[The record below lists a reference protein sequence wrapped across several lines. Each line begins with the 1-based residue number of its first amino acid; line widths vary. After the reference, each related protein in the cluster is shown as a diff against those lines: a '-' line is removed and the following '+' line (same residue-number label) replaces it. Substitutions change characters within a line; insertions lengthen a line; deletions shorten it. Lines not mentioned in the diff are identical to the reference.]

1 MNTFLYFNS
10 KMPSRFLILLVVCI
24 YALPVF
30 SQKNNPVQLADQYF
44 AAGDYYTA
52 ANLYKQYLNPSKS
65 HISGSDFP
73 LIAKKRRTGG
83 GVKNASRN
91 DILFKQAESYRL
103 ANYWVEASETYQ
115 ECIDKDDTHRIESL
129 YWYAVCKRSL
139 GDYAAAEESLNK
151 VIVNAGANSR
161 YRQDAQSELQ
171 TLKYIHK
178 ELSRPDSILVKMR
191 KLSIPGSSE
200 KGAFALAPAGGDQFL
215 VSSTEADSAQTKGV
229 NPYHSHLF
237 YADLN
242 NGSLTNMTPVDLPGG
257 SIKDNQGAAC
267 MSKDGKYLYFSQ
279 WKKVNGKTVS
289 AIYYSA
295 KEGAGWGEPILL
307 PLINA
312 AGYNSKQPFCSA
324 DGNYLFFASD
334 RPGGSGKFDIWYAR
348 LKNDGTTEKPVNA
361 GKDINTSDDEQSPF
375 YHNSSRT
382 LVFSSNGRPGL
393 GGYDLFSAKGSEITW
408 STPKNIGYPVN
419 SSRDD
424 VYFYADEKKAL
435 LTDAIFSSDRGTGC
449 CLETYTISKASKK
462 KLLKGKVLDCKEN
475 NPVAN
480 AVITLKDASGNI
492 KEDTTDADGSYV
504 FEIIKGNYEDLVMTI
519 SREAYK
525 DTISAIKVKDTDESD
540 LLIDKLINTDLCM
553 EKVEKKLVIKA
564 ENVVTVYFDF
574 DRSKLKEPATA
585 KLDSIYNVLVESPA
599 ATIQISG
606 YTDGLGSEQY
616 NKILSDKRAKA
627 CADYLLKKGID
638 TSRISFESFGA
649 CCPVEMEKIN
659 GRDNPDGRSRNR
671 RALINISKEE

>member
-1 MNTFLYFNS
+1 M
-10 KMPSRFLILLVVCI
+10 MSRFLIVLFVCT
-24 YALPVF
+24 YTVPVF

-65 HISGSDFP
+65 QRSRSDFP
-73 LIAKKRRTGG
+73 LNVKRRRAGRGG
-83 GVKNASRN
+83 KKVSRN

-103 ANYWVEASETYQ
+103 ANYWVEASETYK

-129 YWYAVCKRSL
+129 YWYAVCKRGL
-139 GDYAAAEESLNK
+139 GDYTAAEESLNK
-151 VIVNAGANSR
+151 VLASEGANSR
-161 YRQDAQSELQ
+161 YGQDAQTELE
-171 TLKYIHK
+171 TLKYIRK
-178 ELSRPDSILVKMR
+178 ELSRPDSALVKMR
-191 KLSIPGSSE
+191 KLSIPNSHE
-200 KGAFALAPAGGDQFL
+200 KGAFALAPVAIAPAGSNQFL

-237 YADLN
+237 YAALN
-242 NGSLTNMTPVDLPGG
+242 NGALTDMTPVDLPGG
-257 SIKDNQGAAC
+257 SIQDNQGAAC
-267 MSKDGKYLYFSQ
+267 MSKDGNYLYFSQ
-279 WKKVNGKTVS
+279 WKKINGKTAS

-295 KEGAGWGEPILL
+295 KQGTGWGEPILL
-307 PLINA
+307 PLINVE
-312 AGYNSKQPFCSA
+312 GYSSKQPFCSA

-334 RPGGSGKFDIWYAR
+334 CPGGSGKFDIWYAR

-375 YHNSSRT
+375 YHNRSST
-382 LVFSSNGRPGL
+382 LVFASNGRPGL
-393 GGYDLFSAKGSEITW
+393 GGYDLFSAKGSEVTW

-424 VYFYADEKKAL
+424 IYFYADEKKAL

-449 CLETYTISKASKK
+449 CLETYTISKAPKQ
-462 KLLKGKVLDCKEN
+462 KLLKGIVLDCKEN
-475 NPVAN
+475 SPVAN
-480 AVITLKDASGNI
+480 AIITLKDASGNI
-492 KEDTTDADGSYV
+492 KEDTTDADGKYV
-504 FEIIKGNYEDLVMTI
+504 FEIIDDNYQDLVMTI
-519 SREAYK
+519 TRESYN

-574 DRSKLKEPATA
+574 DRSNLKEPATA
-585 KLDSIYNVLVESPA
+585 KLDSIYNVLMESPA
-599 ATIQISG
+599 ATIQVSG
-606 YTDGLGSEQY
+606 YTDGLGSVQY
-616 NKILSDKRAKA
+616 NKRLSDKRAKA
-627 CADYLLKKGID
+627 CAAYLLKKGIKRN
-638 TSRISFESFGA
+638 RISFESFGA

-671 RALINISKEE
+671 RALININKGD